1 MVVLISLLTDCFA
14 FVVLIWLTWANLPC
28 FLCYITLIKVWQAT
42 FCPRTNSLFNSTHQ
56 SKQPFP
62 SSFLKFSCILVT
74 RSILV
79 QDLGQNENQK
89 LFTIFFPPLSLDTVF
104 MRRVW
109 DDISGRTCLGTI
121 SGTTL
126 LSYQHTYTSVPR
138 IWIRTR
144 GKTFKVWCD
153 KVDLLDFRLLTFL

>member
-62 SSFLKFSCILVT
+62 SSFLKFSCSVN
-74 RSILV
+74 
-79 QDLGQNENQK
+79 LGDKIHSSTGSWSKWESKAVYN
-89 LFTIFFPPLSLDTVF
+89 LLP
-104 MRRVW
+104 
-109 DDISGRTCLGTI
+109 
-121 SGTTL
+121 TTL
-126 LSYQHTYTSVPR
+126 LGYHIHEKGLGWHLWKDMPRDNLRNHLAFLSAHIYQCPKDVDQ
-138 IWIRTR
+138 
-144 GKTFKVWCD
+144 D
-153 KVDLLDFRLLTFL
+153 KRKDI